1 MIIHFGFDFDGPV
14 SSADGVSGKAAWL
27 GPRGLLHWLEAQL
40 GLGGYPPN
48 TDYIRIELY
57 RQALG
62 QYGDGFY
69 MESFRSDRFATAESL
84 LSFRDELMG
93 AGWNFEAD
101 GRTPPRLAALSA
113 VEALF
118 RSKMY
123 APGMKGELMGLADRF
138 ELVMSHL
145 STNKINLGELHV
157 HEDIQY
163 QLPVIK
169 RLLALLEKSG
179 CRVIPPPAETV
190 KHSPQTVVLH
200 CRRDSDAAVFL
211 AQLLRENQ
219 SFRPLMLTP
228 GNSLMLEQSLVSESL
243 PAVGIPSASLAR
255 PSLQALKLA
264 PAFLWEPVDV
274 FKVMEFLTLPV
285 KPLNNELALE
295 IARVMAEKPGFF
307 SANWVA
313 AVEGFFEKN
322 DPDGKIREQYNFWFR
337 RIRFSADK
345 VAPAS
350 EAEALYSYLFDWALG
365 QYEDGGKSDSSL
377 LLLAEQA
384 GRIAELLRAIPE
396 QWISFL
402 ELERIVRTIIEAAPM
417 QITPA
422 QAGALQ
428 FVRQPGSLAGE
439 VESLVW
445 WNFVH
450 NSDAPPPDRWRK
462 GERDWLAFRGVSL
475 RTQREISQMNQILN
489 RKPLDYTTGT
499 IILVVPGQ
507 VDGAE
512 TPPHLLLSDL
522 KVRLGDKFDS
532 CVYHTDITADLERLK
547 LLFSHPDR
555 VVLQVRPP
563 ARPRAQVHLRRP
575 NLVSGAEYE
584 TPTSL
589 ESLFYYPH
597 RWFFRQK
604 LRLFPSSLLS
614 VTGHAT
620 LLGSLAHR
628 IFEILLMEHL
638 NTMSR
643 EDVFGKIDAI
653 ASDLLPR
660 EGAPLLLYG
669 REPERNAFIRRV
681 KTAAWNLVSIIRENG
696 WTVEDTEKK
705 LEGVFC
711 GMPVRGKAD
720 LVLRRGEELAIL
732 DIKWSGTNRRKELIR
747 NGEDLQLVLYAHL
760 LPTENSWPHTAYFI
774 LEDGK
779 LVARNN
785 HAFRQALQASAG
797 ADHTAVAAEIFERM
811 KRTYHWRMQQISN
824 GTIEIRTAR
833 TAVELESLYEG
844 QLMDLLEMKQEESRY
859 DDYKGL
865 LE

>member
-14 SSADGVSGKAAWL
+14 SAADGVSGQVAWL
-27 GPRGLLHWLEAQL
+27 GPRGLLRWLEAQL

-62 QYGDGFY
+62 QHGDGFY

-84 LSFRDELMG
+84 LAFRDELLS
-93 AGWNFEAD
+93 AGWNFEAED
-101 GRTPPRLAALSA
+101 NTPPRLAALAA
-113 VEALF
+113 VEAVF

-123 APGMKGELMGLADRF
+123 APGMKGEVMGLADRF

-145 STNKINLGELHV
+145 SANSGIHLKELYL

-169 RLLALLEKSG
+169 RVLALLEKSG
-179 CRVIPPPAETV
+179 CRAVPPSETA
-190 KHSPQTVVLH
+190 KHHPQIMVLH

-211 AQLLRENQ
+211 AQLLRENP
-219 SFRPLMLTP
+219 SFRPLMLTS
-228 GNSLMLEQSLVSESL
+228 GASLMLEQSLISESL
-243 PAVGIPSASLAR
+243 PAMGIPSASLAR

-307 SANWVA
+307 STNWI
-313 AVEGFFEKN
+313 AVVEDFFEKN
-322 DPDGKIREQYNFWFR
+322 DPDGKIRGQYNFWFR
-337 RIRFSADK
+337 RTRFAADK

-350 EAEALYSYLFDWALG
+350 EAEAVYAYLFDWALG

-396 QWISFL
+396 QWISYL
-402 ELERIVRTIIEAAPM
+402 ELERIVRTIIEAAPL
-417 QITPA
+417 QISPA
-422 QAGALQ
+422 EAGALQ
-428 FVRQPGSLAGE
+428 FVRQPGALAGE

-450 NSDAPPPDRWRK
+450 NSETPPPDKWRE
-462 GERDWLAFRGVSL
+462 GERNWLASRGVFL
-475 RTQREISQMNQILN
+475 RTQREISLVNQLLN
-489 RKPLDYTTGT
+489 KKPLDNTTGT
-499 IILVVPGQ
+499 IILVVPDQ
-507 VDGAE
+507 VDGTE

-532 CVYHTDITADLERLK
+532 CVYHIDNAADRERLSAH
-547 LLFSHPDR
+547 FRHPDR
-555 VVLQVRPP
+555 VQLKVRPP
-563 ARPRAQVHLRRP
+563 VRPRAQVHVRRP
-575 NLVSGAEYE
+575 DLISVAGYE
-584 TPTSL
+584 TPTNL

-604 LRLFPSSLLS
+604 LRLSPSSLLS
-614 VTGHAT
+614 VTGHTT

-628 IFEILLMEHL
+628 IFEMLLKESV

-643 EDVFGKIDAI
+643 DDVFVKIDHI

-669 REPERNAFIRRV
+669 REPERIAFIRRV
-681 KTAAWNLVSIIRENG
+681 KTAAWNLVSIIRDNG
-696 WTVEDTEKK
+696 WMVEATEKV
-705 LEGVFC
+705 LEGTFC
-711 GMPVRGKAD
+711 DMPVRGKAD
-720 LVLRRGEELAIL
+720 LVLSRGDELAIL
-732 DIKWSGTNRRKELIR
+732 DIKWSGTNRRRELIR

-760 LPTENSWPHTAYFI
+760 LPPENCWPHTAYFI

-785 HAFRQALQASAG
+785 QAFKEALQASAG
-797 ADHTAVAAEIFERM
+797 ADHTAVDTEIFERM
-811 KRTYHWRMQQISN
+811 QRTYQWRMKQISN
-824 GTIEIRTAR
+824 GNIEIRTGR
-833 TAVELESLYEG
+833 TAQELEALYEG
-844 QLMDLLEMKQEESRY
+844 ELINLLEMKQEDARY
-859 DDYKGL
+859 DDYSSL
-865 LE
+865 LD